1 MKASGTIPGIG
12 SGQSGSHSGGYGED
26 QGTPCAQVDICPDLL
41 FGAIFAAGTAAFFLL
56 YMEIT
61 KKGAKRRKRDTTDTF
76 SNTIDKNGKFDPIL
90 LVQEM
95 LFFGAC

>member
-41 FGAIFAAGTAAFFLL
+41 FGAIFAAGAAAFFLL

-61 KKGAKRRKRDTTDTF
+61 KKGARKKRDTSDIS
-76 SNTIDKNGKFDPIL
+76 SNTIDKNGKLNPIF
-90 LVQEM
+90 LVPEM

>member
-41 FGAIFAAGTAAFFLL
+41 FGAIFAAGAAAFFLL

-61 KKGAKRRKRDTTDTF
+61 KKGARKKRDTTDIF
-76 SNTIDKNGKFDPIL
+76 SNIIDTNGKFNLIF

-95 LFFGAC
+95 LVFGAC

>member
-41 FGAIFAAGTAAFFLL
+41 FGAIFAAGAAAFFLL

-61 KKGAKRRKRDTTDTF
+61 KKGARKKRDTTDIF
-76 SNTIDKNGKFDPIL
+76 SNIIDKNGKFNLICKHIIL
-90 LVQEM
+90 ITEKL
-95 LFFGAC
+95 L

>member
-41 FGAIFAAGTAAFFLL
+41 FGAIFAAGAAAFFLL

-61 KKGAKRRKRDTTDTF
+61 KKGARKKRDTADIF
-76 SNTIDKNGKFDPIL
+76 SNIIDKNGKFNLIF

-95 LFFGAC
+95 LVFGAC